1 MISRTGLRTV
11 SRIVSL
17 TKLQGNTGNVKAIVF
32 RVNSAGGSVI
42 ASETMRDELRAVKN
56 KGLKVIVS
64 MGEYAASGGVYISTP
79 ADFIFAESTTITG
92 SIGAAIAMPHQ
103 NARNSCQ
110 SY

>member
-1 MISRTGLRTV
+1 MSRIV
-11 SRIVSL
+11 SLIVSL

-32 RVNSAGGSVI
+32 RVNSAGGSII

-79 ADFIFAESTTITG
+79 ADFIFAEPTTITG
-92 SIGAAIAMPHQ
+92 SIGAAIALPNQ
-103 NARNSCQ
+103 NARNSSR
-110 SY
+110 SYQ